1 MIKQLGTD
9 TEYVVHVVQMQK
21 CRHNKYIA
29 VCYYIYIYLLLAS
42 SLYRVRGVEE
52 GGHWAGVRMEGRH
65 DKLAEAA
72 QLLLLPIFCPPRL
85 QNTTH

>member
-1 MIKQLGTD
+1 M
-9 TEYVVHVVQMQK
+9 
-21 CRHNKYIA
+21 
-29 VCYYIYIYLLLAS
+29 YYIYIYLLLAS